1 MERQIAG
8 GPESCSLLQSAVAE
22 ESHHDLARAGDPED
36 LPERQRLS
44 GICSFRRIHNFRS
57 VFIYGST
64 GRRSRGGAGN
74 IPGPP
79 KRKAEKQDS
88 CQGHLQ
94 DADIPVAGV
103 PGGAAGKYSS
113 HDIWPCGGSDTPH
126 AVKPAHVAA
135 GIVESNVVV
144 QSSVHASGTKSIGN
158 SPQT

>member
-1 MERQIAG
+1 MIPCPRRIICVSEKHRVKNPLAAPARSDADEKQAGIEGGCFGGYSFMERQITG

-44 GICSFRRIHNFRS
+44 GICSFRRIYNFRS

-103 PGGAAGKYSS
+103 PGGGRRKVLF
-113 HDIWPCGGSDTPH
+113 P
-126 AVKPAHVAA
+126 
-135 GIVESNVVV
+135 
-144 QSSVHASGTKSIGN
+144 
-158 SPQT
+158 